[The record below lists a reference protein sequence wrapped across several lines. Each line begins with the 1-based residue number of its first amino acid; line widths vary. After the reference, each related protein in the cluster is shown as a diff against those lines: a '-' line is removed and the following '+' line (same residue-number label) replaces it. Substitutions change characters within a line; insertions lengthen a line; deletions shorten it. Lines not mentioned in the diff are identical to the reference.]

1 MTTIQ
6 TRPSSNYQP
15 SWYELEGTVNTR
27 DVGGLP
33 ARDGMV
39 VRPGRLLRSDS
50 VHAVTPVDVIQLT
63 EHYGLRTVLD
73 LRTQRESDLDGVGP
87 LAAAGVRRLDAP
99 FVNGRALNPVKDTSK
114 PAYLDYRTLTAIAA
128 DSLAQS
134 LTALSEPGA
143 LPALVHCSAGKDR
156 TGIVVALVLDLIG
169 VDREAIIADYL
180 ATADRLEEVL
190 ARTAALPSR
199 LDNPI
204 DPRSHLLNAE
214 AIQEVFDLVDAAG
227 GSGAWLFASGA
238 PADLAERFAADLLIS
253 AP

>member
-1 MTTIQ
+1 MTTIE
-6 TRPSSNYQP
+6 TRPSPEYQP
-15 SWYELEGTVNTR
+15 AWYELEGTVNTR
-27 DVGGLP
+27 DIGGLP

-63 EHYGLRTVLD
+63 EHYRLRTVLD
-73 LRTQRESDLDGVGP
+73 LRTKQESELDGVGP
-87 LAAAGVRRLDAP
+87 LADAGVRRLDAP
-99 FVNGRALNPVKDTSK
+99 FVAGPALAPLKDTSK
-114 PAYLDYRTLTAIAA
+114 AAFLDYGTLTAIAA

-169 VDREAIIADYL
+169 VDRAAIMADYL

-199 LDNPI
+199 FNNPI

-214 AIQEVFDLVDAAG
+214 AIQQVFDLVDAAG
-227 GSGAWLFASGA
+227 GSAAWLSMNGA
-238 PADLAERFAADLLIS
+238 PTDLAERFAADLLIS
-253 AP
+253 AS